1 MKAFLK
7 KVSCWPAVCGLAR
20 LGMLRFRCNLYDNHG
35 QSEGIVLEK
44 PKTSKSKKEGVV
56 QPAAARPTFTDGG
69 RSWEESGTGIV
80 QIAIAARAR
89 F

>member
-1 MKAFLK
+1 M
-7 KVSCWPAVCGLAR
+7 
-20 LGMLRFRCNLYDNHG
+20 
-35 QSEGIVLEK
+35 LEK